1 MCLSLSGAN
10 GYVLAK
16 GYKQKLV
23 NYIQGP
29 LTVVFAG
36 HIALSL
42 QYVFV
47 EFVAIRDYLSPV
59 TTKLTLR
66 GENSIQPGFCI

>member
-10 GYVLAK
+10 GYVLAIN
-16 GYKQKLV
+16 KQKLV

-66 GENSIQPGFCI
+66 W